1 MHRHCYDA
9 KFHSEG
15 SFLCAPCWKW
25 EEAWSTEDFDY
36 EEDDPDD
43 EVGKA
48 VAFRP
53 AKKKSK
59 KETKKREIECID
71 LLSSDEETEEDDSL
85 VEVVD
90 FDDDKYLFGET
101 EISEFD
107 GDPLGTLDNAE
118 AVDDD
123 NDEPLAFNVIYI

>member
-1 MHRHCYDA
+1 MHQHCYDA
-9 KFHSEG
+9 KFHTEG

-25 EEAWSTEDFDY
+25 EEAWSREDFDY
-36 EEDDPDD
+36 EEEDADD
-43 EVGKA
+43 EIGKA
-48 VAFRP
+48 VVYRP

-59 KETKKREIECID
+59 KENKKREIECID

-101 EISEFD
+101 EVSEFD
-107 GDPLGTLDNAE
+107 CDPLSGTLDNAG
-118 AVDDD
+118 AGDD
-123 NDEPLAFNVIYI
+123 DEPLAFNVIYI